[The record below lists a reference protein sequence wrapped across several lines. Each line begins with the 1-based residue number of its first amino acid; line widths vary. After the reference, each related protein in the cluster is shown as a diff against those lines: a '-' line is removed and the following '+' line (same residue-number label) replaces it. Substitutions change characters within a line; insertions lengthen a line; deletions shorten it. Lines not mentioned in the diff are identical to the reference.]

1 MTSAVK
7 GRRVFRDR
15 VECAPEP
22 AAPHPGGVRES
33 RGPGHQEAGGR
44 ERGGLPTAMPDVAGF
59 RAKLATIVPSTNTIV
74 EGDFNHLFRIPGVTF
89 HTGRMYIERP
99 ALDSNDAFAELL
111 GQVDH
116 AFEIAVRDV
125 MTCEPDYLVMGM
137 SAPTFWGGR
146 DGNAAFIER
155 ARRLTGLEVTTGA
168 EACADALTALG
179 ARRIAVLTPYQPIMR
194 EQIVRFFEESGFPVT
209 RYVDLKYP
217 SATAIA
223 AVTPDELRG
232 VIRDLDGPD
241 VEAIVQVGTNLSMVE
256 LAAEAEGWLGKP
268 VIAINTAIIWH
279 AYRANGFE
287 DRIYG
292 CGALL
297 RDH

>member
-1 MTSAVK
+1 
-7 GRRVFRDR
+7 
-15 VECAPEP
+15 
-22 AAPHPGGVRES
+22 
-33 RGPGHQEAGGR
+33 
-44 ERGGLPTAMPDVAGF
+44 MPDIAAF

-74 EGDFNHLFRIPGVTF
+74 EADFNHLFRVPGVTF
-89 HTGRMYIERP
+89 HTGRMYIPRP
-99 ALDSNDAFAELL
+99 ALDSNDAFTALL
-111 GQVDH
+111 EQVGQ
-116 AFEIAVRDV
+116 AFEVAVRDV

-146 DGNAAFIER
+146 DGNAAFLER

-179 ARRIAVLTPYQPIMR
+179 ERRIAVLTPYQPIMR

-209 RYVDLKYP
+209 RYVDLECP
-217 SATAIA
+217 NATAIA
-223 AVTPDELRG
+223 AVTPDELRE
-232 VIRDLDGPD
+232 VLRDIDGPD
-241 VEAIVQVGTNLSMVE
+241 VDAIVQVGTNLSMVG
-256 LAAEAEGWLGKP
+256 LAAEAESWLGKP

-279 AYRANGFE
+279 AYRAIGVE

-292 CGALL
+292 CGSLL

>member
-1 MTSAVK
+1 
-7 GRRVFRDR
+7 
-15 VECAPEP
+15 
-22 AAPHPGGVRES
+22 
-33 RGPGHQEAGGR
+33 
-44 ERGGLPTAMPDVAGF
+44 MPDVAAF

-74 EGDFNHLFRIPGVTF
+74 EADFNHLFRVPGVTF
-89 HTGRMYIERP
+89 HTGRMFIERP
-99 ALDSNDAFAELL
+99 ALDSNDAFSALL
-111 GQVDH
+111 EQVGQ
-116 AFEIAVRDV
+116 AFEVAVRDV

-146 DGNAAFIER
+146 DGNAAFLER
-155 ARRLTGLEVTTGA
+155 ARQLTGLDVTTGA
-168 EACADALTALG
+168 EACADALAVLG
-179 ARRIAVLTPYQPIMR
+179 ARRLAVLTPYQPIMR

-209 RYVDLKYP
+209 RYVDLECP

-223 AVTPDELRG
+223 AVTPDELRD
-232 VIRDLDGPD
+232 VLHDINGPD
-241 VEAIVQVGTNLSMVE
+241 VDAIVQVGTNLSMVG
-256 LAAEAEGWLGKP
+256 LAAEAESWLGKP

-279 AYRANGFE
+279 AYRALGIE